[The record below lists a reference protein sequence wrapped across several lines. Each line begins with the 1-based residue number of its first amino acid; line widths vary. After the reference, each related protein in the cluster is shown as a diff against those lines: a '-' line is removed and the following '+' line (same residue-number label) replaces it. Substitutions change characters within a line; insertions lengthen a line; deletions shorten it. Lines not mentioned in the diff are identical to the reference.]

1 MGRMLAPVVG
11 KSTLEGMNFISMDL
25 AVYAKSLQIT
35 LVVQIKQSGLCVY
48 VSASAQWRLNYVT
61 IDHNIWD
68 AGTYI
73 DTI

>member
-48 VSASAQWRLNYVT
+48 VSASAQ
-61 IDHNIWD
+61 
-68 AGTYI
+68 
-73 DTI
+73 